1 MSIFATLVI
10 WGWNKP
16 YLELSDFA
24 ENWNGESLQHML
36 DAKMVLAAVRAQKL
50 KKTQKIIWYI
60 YSGVFNDADFK
71 NEVSF
76 CFRIP
81 SDANK
86 GALRGAKGGQ
96 GGWNQ

>member
-36 DAKMVLAAVRAQKL
+36 DAKLVLAAVHPL
-50 KKTQKIIWYI
+50 Y
-60 YSGVFNDADFK
+60 
-71 NEVSF
+71 
-76 CFRIP
+76 P
-81 SDANK
+81 PPP
-86 GALRGAKGGQ
+86 
-96 GGWNQ
+96 